1 MDNMFFDIDINNLPK
16 HIAIIM
22 DGNGR
27 WAKKRL
33 LPRVLGHK
41 QGAKALDKLLNDAKG
56 LGVEHIT
63 VYAFSTE
70 NWKRA
75 EEEVS
80 GIMCILREY
89 INKYFRDYANS
100 DFRVD
105 SIGDLS
111 ALAPDLQKD
120 IAELKEVSKDRTG
133 IHLTIAMNYGGRDE
147 IRRAVQKIAQE
158 VKAGEI
164 EPEDITEELISNHLD
179 SAGTPDPELIIRT
192 SGELR
197 TSNFLMWQS
206 AYSEYYITDKLW
218 PDFNI
223 DDLKEA
229 INSYQNRDRRFGGRN
244 EAK

>member
-1 MDNMFFDIDINNLPK
+1 MATKEVPK
-16 HIAIIM
+16 HIGIIM

-27 WAKKRL
+27 WAKKKM
-33 LPRVLGHK
+33 LPRVLGHR
-41 QGAKALDKLLNDAKG
+41 QGAKTLDKLLNDARG
-56 LGVEHIT
+56 MGIEHIT

-70 NWKRA
+70 NWSRA
-75 EEEVS
+75 EDEVK
-80 GIMCILREY
+80 GIMGILREY

-111 ALAPDLQKD
+111 KLAPDLQED
-120 IAELKEVSKDRTG
+120 IAKLKEASKDKTG

-147 IRRAVQKIAQE
+147 IKRAVQKIAQE
-158 VKAGEI
+158 VKEGKLA
-164 EPEDITEELISNHLD
+164 PEDITEELISDHLD

-218 PDFNI
+218 PDFTI

-229 INSYQNRDRRFGGRN
+229 ISSYQGRDRRFGGRN
-244 EAK
+244 EAMK

>member
-1 MDNMFFDIDINNLPK
+1 MANAVPK
-16 HIAIIM
+16 HIGIIM

-27 WAKKRL
+27 WAQKKH
-33 LPRVLGHK
+33 LPRVMGHR
-41 QGAKALDKLLNDAKG
+41 QGARTLDKLLNDAKG

-80 GIMCILREY
+80 GIMGILREY
-89 INKYFRDYANS
+89 INKYFREYANS

-105 SIGDLS
+105 SVGDLS
-111 ALAPDLQKD
+111 ALSEDLQAD
-120 IAELKEVSKDRTG
+120 IARLKDVSKDRTG
-133 IHLTIAMNYGGRDE
+133 IHLTIAMNYGSRDE
-147 IRRAVQKIAQE
+147 IKRAVQKIACE
-158 VKAGEI
+158 VKEGKLDI
-164 EPEDITEELISNHLD
+164 PDITEELISEHLD

-197 TSNFLMWQS
+197 TSNFLLWQS

-218 PDFNI
+218 PDFTI
-223 DDLKEA
+223 EDLKDA
-229 INSYQNRDRRFGGRN
+229 ISVYQSRDRRFGGRN
-244 EAK
+244 EVVK

>member
-1 MDNMFFDIDINNLPK
+1 MANAVPK
-16 HIAIIM
+16 HIGIIM

-27 WAKKRL
+27 WAKKKH

-41 QGAKALDKLLNDAKG
+41 QGANTLDNLLNDARG

-75 EEEVS
+75 EDEVN
-80 GIMCILREY
+80 GIMGILREY

-105 SIGDLS
+105 SVGDLT
-111 ALAPDLQKD
+111 ALTEDLQRD
-120 IAELKEVSKDRTG
+120 IARLKEVSKDRTG
-133 IHLTIAMNYGGRDE
+133 IHLTIAMNYGSRDE
-147 IRRAVQKIAQE
+147 IKRAVQKIAQE
-158 VKAGEI
+158 VKDGKLEVS
-164 EPEDITEELISNHLD
+164 DITEELISDHLD

-197 TSNFLMWQS
+197 TSNFLLWQS

-218 PDFNI
+218 PDFTI
-223 DDLKEA
+223 DDLKDA
-229 INSYQNRDRRFGGRN
+229 IKAYQNRDRRFGGRN
-244 EAK
+244 EVRK

>member
-1 MDNMFFDIDINNLPK
+1 MATKEVPK
-16 HIAIIM
+16 HIGIIM

-80 GIMCILREY
+80 GIMGILREY

-229 INSYQNRDRRFGGRN
+229 INS
-244 EAK
+244 

>member
-1 MDNMFFDIDINNLPK
+1 MAVKEVPK
-16 HIAIIM
+16 HIGIIM

-27 WAKKRL
+27 WAKKRF
-33 LPRVLGHK
+33 LPRVMGHR
-41 QGAKALDKLLNDAKG
+41 QGAIALDNLLNSAKG

-70 NWKRA
+70 NWKRT
-75 EEEVS
+75 EEEVK
-80 GIMCILREY
+80 GIMGILREY

-120 IAELKEVSKDRTG
+120 IAELKEVSKNKKG

-147 IRRAVQKIAQE
+147 LKRAVQKITQE
-158 VKAGEI
+158 VKEGKL
-164 EPEDITEELISNHLD
+164 EPSDITEELISNHLD

-197 TSNFLMWQS
+197 TSNFLMWQG
-206 AYSEYYITDKLW
+206 AYSEYYITNKLW

-223 DDLKEA
+223 DDFKEA
-229 INSYQNRDRRFGGRN
+229 IASYQSRDRRFGGRN
-244 EAK
+244 EEKK

>member
-1 MDNMFFDIDINNLPK
+1 MANKEVPK
-16 HIAIIM
+16 HIGIIM

-27 WAKKRL
+27 WAKKRF
-33 LPRVLGHK
+33 LPRVMGHR

-80 GIMCILREY
+80 GIMGILREY
-89 INKYFRDYANS
+89 INKYFKDYANS

-105 SIGDLS
+105 SVGDLS
-111 ALAPDLQKD
+111 ALSADLQKD
-120 IAELKEVSKDRTG
+120 IEELKEVSKDKKG

-147 IRRAVQKIAQE
+147 LRRAVQNIAAE
-158 VKAGEI
+158 VKAGKLQ
-164 EPEDITEELISNHLD
+164 PSDITEELISNYLD

-218 PDFNI
+218 PDFTI
-223 DDLKEA
+223 EDFKEA
-229 INSYQNRDRRFGGRN
+229 IASYQSRDRRFGGRN
-244 EAK
+244 EGKK

>member
-1 MDNMFFDIDINNLPK
+1 MANAVPK
-16 HIAIIM
+16 HIGIIM

-27 WAKKRL
+27 WAKKKH

-41 QGAKALDKLLNDAKG
+41 QGANTLDNLLNDARG

-75 EEEVS
+75 EDEVN
-80 GIMCILREY
+80 GIMGILREY
-89 INKYFRDYANS
+89 INKYFRDYINS

-105 SIGDLS
+105 SIGDLT
-111 ALAPDLQKD
+111 ALSDDLQKD
-120 IAELKEVSKDRTG
+120 IAKLKEVSKNRTG
-133 IHLTIAMNYGGRDE
+133 IHLTIAMNYGSRDE
-147 IRRAVQKIAQE
+147 IKRAVQKIAQE
-158 VKAGEI
+158 VKDGKLD
-164 EPEDITEELISNHLD
+164 PLDITEETISDHLD

-197 TSNFLMWQS
+197 TSNFLLWQS

-218 PDFNI
+218 PDFTI
-223 DDLKEA
+223 DDLKNA
-229 INSYQNRDRRFGGRN
+229 IKAYQGRDRRFGGRN
-244 EAK
+244 EVGKC

>member
-1 MDNMFFDIDINNLPK
+1 MATKEVPK
-16 HIAIIM
+16 HIGIIM

-27 WAKKRL
+27 WAKKKM
-33 LPRVLGHK
+33 LPRVLGHR
-41 QGAKALDKLLNDAKG
+41 QGAKTLDKLLNDARG
-56 LGVEHIT
+56 MGIEHIT

-70 NWKRA
+70 NWSRA
-75 EEEVS
+75 EDEVK
-80 GIMCILREY
+80 GIMGILREY

-111 ALAPDLQKD
+111 KLAPDLQED
-120 IAELKEVSKDRTG
+120 IAKLKEASKDKTG

-147 IRRAVQKIAQE
+147 IKRAVQKIAQE
-158 VKAGEI
+158 VKEGKLD
-164 EPEDITEELISNHLD
+164 PEDITEDIISNHLD
-179 SAGTPDPELIIRT
+179 SAGTPNPELIIRT

-218 PDFNI
+218 PDFTI

-229 INSYQNRDRRFGGRN
+229 ISSYQGRDRRFGGRN
-244 EAK
+244 EAMK

>member
-1 MDNMFFDIDINNLPK
+1 MANGVPK
-16 HIAIIM
+16 HIGIIM

-33 LPRVLGHK
+33 LPRVMGHR
-41 QGAKALDKLLNDAKG
+41 QGAIALDKLLNDAKG

-70 NWKRA
+70 NWTRA
-75 EEEVS
+75 EEEVK
-80 GIMCILREY
+80 GIMGILREY

-111 ALAPDLQKD
+111 ALSHDLQKD
-120 IAELKEVSKDRTG
+120 IAELKEVSKNKKG

-147 IRRAVQKIAQE
+147 IKRAVQKIAQD
-158 VKAGEI
+158 VKDDKLAVGN
-164 EPEDITEELISNHLD
+164 ITQELISSYLD

-218 PDFNI
+218 PDFTI
-223 DDLKEA
+223 EDFKDA
-229 INSYQNRDRRFGGRN
+229 IASYQSRDRRFGGRN
-244 EAK
+244 EEKK

>member
-1 MDNMFFDIDINNLPK
+1 MAAKEVPK
-16 HIAIIM
+16 HIGIIM

-27 WAKKRL
+27 WAKKRM
-33 LPRVLGHK
+33 LPRVFGHR
-41 QGAKALDKLLNDAKG
+41 QGAKTLDTLLNNAKG
-56 LGVEHIT
+56 MGVEHIT

-70 NWKRA
+70 NWSRA

-80 GIMCILREY
+80 GIMGILREY
-89 INKYFRDYANS
+89 INKYFKEYADS

-111 ALAPDLQKD
+111 ALSPDLQKD
-120 IAELKEVSKDRTG
+120 INNLKEASKNKKG

-147 IRRAVQKIAQE
+147 ITRAVKKIAQD
-158 VKAGEI
+158 VKDNKLK
-164 EPEDITEELISNHLD
+164 PEDITQDLISNYLD

-218 PDFNI
+218 PDFTI
-223 DDLKEA
+223 DDFKNA
-229 INSYQNRDRRFGGRN
+229 IKSYQSRDRRFGGRN
-244 EAK
+244 EEKK

>member
-1 MDNMFFDIDINNLPK
+1 MATKEVPK
-16 HIAIIM
+16 HIGIIM

-27 WAKKRL
+27 WAKRRL

-41 QGAKALDKLLNDAKG
+41 QGAKALDNLLNAAKG

-70 NWKRA
+70 NWSRA
-75 EEEVS
+75 EEEVK
-80 GIMCILREY
+80 GIMGILREY

-111 ALAPDLQKD
+111 ALSPDLQKD

-147 IRRAVQKIAQE
+147 IKRAVQKIAQD
-158 VKAGEI
+158 VKDNKFN
-164 EPEDITEELISNHLD
+164 PEDITQELISSYLD

-218 PDFNI
+218 PDFTI
-223 DDLKEA
+223 DDFKEA
-229 INSYQNRDRRFGGRN
+229 IRVYQTRDRRFGGRN

>member
-1 MDNMFFDIDINNLPK
+1 MATKEVPK
-16 HIAIIM
+16 HIGIIM

-80 GIMCILREY
+80 GIMGILREY
-89 INKYFRDYANS
+89 MNKYFRDYANS

>member
-1 MDNMFFDIDINNLPK
+1 MAVKEVPK
-16 HIAIIM
+16 HIGIIM

-27 WAKKRL
+27 WAKKRM
-33 LPRVLGHK
+33 LPRVFGHR
-41 QGAKALDKLLNDAKG
+41 QGAKALDTLLNNAKG
-56 LGVEHIT
+56 MGVEHIT

-70 NWKRA
+70 NWSRA

-80 GIMCILREY
+80 GIMGILREY
-89 INKYFRDYANS
+89 INKYFKEYADS

-111 ALAPDLQKD
+111 ALSPDLQKD
-120 IAELKEVSKDRTG
+120 INNLKDASKNKKG

-147 IRRAVQKIAQE
+147 ITRAVKKIAQD
-158 VKAGEI
+158 VKDNKLK
-164 EPEDITEELISNHLD
+164 PEDITQDLISNYLD

-218 PDFNI
+218 PDFTI
-223 DDLKEA
+223 DDFKNA
-229 INSYQNRDRRFGGRN
+229 IKSYQSRDRRFGGRN
-244 EAK
+244 EEKK

>member
-1 MDNMFFDIDINNLPK
+1 MAAKEVPK
-16 HIAIIM
+16 HIGIIM

-27 WAKKRL
+27 WAKKRM
-33 LPRVLGHK
+33 LPRVFGHR
-41 QGAKALDKLLNDAKG
+41 QGAKALDTLLNNAKG
-56 LGVEHIT
+56 IGVEHIT

-70 NWKRA
+70 NWSRA

-80 GIMCILREY
+80 GIMGILREY
-89 INKYFRDYANS
+89 INKYFKEYADS

-111 ALAPDLQKD
+111 ALSPDLQKD
-120 IAELKEVSKDRTG
+120 INNLKEASKNKKG

-147 IRRAVQKIAQE
+147 ITRAVKKIAQDI
-158 VKAGEI
+158 KDNKLK
-164 EPEDITEELISNHLD
+164 PEDITQELISNYLD

-218 PDFNI
+218 PDFTI
-223 DDLKEA
+223 DDFKNA
-229 INSYQNRDRRFGGRN
+229 IKSYQSRDRRFGGRN
-244 EAK
+244 EEKK

>member
-1 MDNMFFDIDINNLPK
+1 MNNVPK

-33 LPRVLGHK
+33 LPRVMGHK
-41 QGAKALDKLLNDAKG
+41 QGADALDRMLNAAGG

-70 NWKRA
+70 NWSRA
-75 EEEVS
+75 EEEVR
-80 GIMCILREY
+80 GIMGILREY
-89 INKYFRDYANS
+89 INKYFREYANS

-111 ALAPDLQKD
+111 RLSPDLQAD
-120 IAELKEVSKDRTG
+120 IARLKEVSKNKKG

-147 IRRAVQKIAQE
+147 IKRAVQDIARL
-158 VKAGEI
+158 VKEDKLKV
-164 EPEDITEELISNHLD
+164 EDITEDLISQHLD
-179 SAGTPDPELIIRT
+179 SSPTPDPELIIRT

-197 TSNFLMWQS
+197 VSNFLIWQG

-218 PDFNI
+218 PDFTV
-223 DDLKEA
+223 DDLKLAIEA
-229 INSYQNRDRRFGGRN
+229 YQNRDRRFGGRN
-244 EAK
+244 EE

>member
-1 MDNMFFDIDINNLPK
+1 MAAKEIPK
-16 HIAIIM
+16 HIGIIM

-33 LPRVLGHK
+33 LPRVMGHR
-41 QGAKALDKLLNDAKG
+41 QGAIALDNLLNNAKD

-70 NWKRA
+70 NWSRA
-75 EEEVS
+75 EEEVK
-80 GIMCILREY
+80 GIMGILREY

-111 ALAPDLQKD
+111 ALSPDLQKD
-120 IAELKEVSKDRTG
+120 IAELKEVSKSKKG

-147 IRRAVQKIAQE
+147 IKRAVQKIAQD
-158 VKAGEI
+158 VKDDKLAVGN
-164 EPEDITEELISNHLD
+164 ITQELISDYLD

-218 PDFNI
+218 PDFTI
-223 DDLKEA
+223 DDFKDA
-229 INSYQNRDRRFGGRN
+229 IASYQLRDRRFGGRN
-244 EAK
+244 EVKK

>member
-1 MDNMFFDIDINNLPK
+1 MANGVPK
-16 HIAIIM
+16 HIGIIM

-33 LPRVLGHK
+33 LPRVMGHR
-41 QGAKALDKLLNDAKG
+41 QGAIALDRLLNDAKG

-70 NWKRA
+70 NWTRA
-75 EEEVS
+75 EEEVK
-80 GIMCILREY
+80 GIMGILREY

-111 ALAPDLQKD
+111 ALSPDLQKD
-120 IAELKEVSKDRTG
+120 IAELKEVSKNKKG

-147 IRRAVQKIAQE
+147 IRRAVQKIAQD
-158 VKAGEI
+158 VKDDKLAVGN
-164 EPEDITEELISNHLD
+164 ITQELISSYLD

-218 PDFNI
+218 PDFTI
-223 DDLKEA
+223 EDFKDA
-229 INSYQNRDRRFGGRN
+229 IASYQSRDRRFGGRN
-244 EAK
+244 EEKK

>member
-1 MDNMFFDIDINNLPK
+1 MATKEVPK
-16 HIAIIM
+16 HIGIIM

-27 WAKKRL
+27 WAKKKM
-33 LPRVLGHK
+33 LPRVLGHR
-41 QGAKALDKLLNDAKG
+41 QGAKTLDKLLNDAKG
-56 LGVEHIT
+56 MGIEHIT

-70 NWKRA
+70 NWSRA
-75 EEEVS
+75 EDEVK
-80 GIMCILREY
+80 GIMGILREY

-111 ALAPDLQKD
+111 KLAPDLQED
-120 IAELKEVSKDRTG
+120 IAKLKEASKDKTG

-147 IRRAVQKIAQE
+147 IKRAVQKIAQE
-158 VKAGEI
+158 VKEGKLA
-164 EPEDITEELISNHLD
+164 PEDITEELISDHLD

-218 PDFNI
+218 PDFTI

-229 INSYQNRDRRFGGRN
+229 IRSYQGRDRRFGGRN
-244 EAK
+244 EAMK

>member
-1 MDNMFFDIDINNLPK
+1 MANGVPK
-16 HIAIIM
+16 HIGIIM

-33 LPRVLGHK
+33 LPRVMGHR
-41 QGAKALDKLLNDAKG
+41 QGAIALDKLLNDAKC

-70 NWKRA
+70 NWTRA
-75 EEEVS
+75 EEEVR
-80 GIMCILREY
+80 GIMGILREY

-111 ALAPDLQKD
+111 ALSPDLQKD
-120 IAELKEVSKDRTG
+120 IAELKEVSKNKKG

-147 IRRAVQKIAQE
+147 IRRAVQKIAQD
-158 VKAGEI
+158 VKDNKLAVGN
-164 EPEDITEELISNHLD
+164 ITQELISSYLD

-218 PDFNI
+218 PDFTI
-223 DDLKEA
+223 EDFKDA
-229 INSYQNRDRRFGGRN
+229 IASYQSRDRRFGGRN
-244 EAK
+244 EEKK

>member
-1 MDNMFFDIDINNLPK
+1 MAEKEIPK
-16 HIAIIM
+16 HVGIIM

-27 WAKKRL
+27 WAKKKM
-33 LPRVLGHK
+33 LPRVLGHR
-41 QGAKALDKLLNDAKG
+41 QGAKTLDKLLNDARG
-56 LGVEHIT
+56 MGIEHIT

-70 NWKRA
+70 NWARA
-75 EEEVS
+75 EEEVK
-80 GIMCILREY
+80 GIMGILREY

-111 ALAPDLQKD
+111 RLAPDLQED
-120 IAELKEVSKDRTG
+120 IAKLKEASKNKTG

-147 IRRAVQKIAQE
+147 IKRAVQKIAQE
-158 VKAGEI
+158 VKEGKLAT
-164 EPEDITEELISNHLD
+164 EDITEETISNHLD

-218 PDFNI
+218 PDFTI
-223 DDLKEA
+223 EDLKEA
-229 INSYQNRDRRFGGRN
+229 IESYQNRERRFGGRK
-244 EAK
+244 EEKK